1 MNRDK
6 KNVFPTLL
14 AFLVLSSSSFS
25 FFSVSFSPVLFYS
38 CSAFQTV
45 WCLQFVENEPEFI
58 AVGSGR
64 ERLCVD
70 LLVSSCLLL
79 FSQPCVYTATSAHFP
94 SQQQLSAH
102 RPINLLSI
110 SFILLFFFRFFFFSD
125 DHSLLM
131 LVGWLSCTGCCCRS
145 MNARQTGP
153 GSGTPS
159 PSTIY
164 FFRFFFSFA

>member
-94 SQQQLSAH
+94 LAATAFSSSSYQS
-102 RPINLLSI
+102 
-110 SFILLFFFRFFFFSD
+110 SFYFFYFVVFFRFFFFSD

-145 MNARQTGP
+145 MNARQTVP